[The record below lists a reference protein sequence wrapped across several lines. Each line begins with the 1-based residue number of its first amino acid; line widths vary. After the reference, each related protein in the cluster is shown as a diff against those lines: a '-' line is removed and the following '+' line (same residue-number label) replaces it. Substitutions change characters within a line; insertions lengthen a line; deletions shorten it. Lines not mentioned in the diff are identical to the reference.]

1 MRPKM
6 ALNDDGSSITV
17 SGTKAVT
24 GLVEIGNTIF
34 PSECVCVLLNPTR
47 TLPGLRRLSGL

>member
-6 ALNDDGSSITV
+6 ALNDDSLSITV